1 MKTRNDRF
9 RLRRNKP
16 ELDPKRRFTIYCEGK
31 NTEPGYFEAIR
42 RIYRNSLLV
51 IHPDVGVPKTIAERA
66 VRDLKQGR
74 PARERR
80 RRKSQFAARDVV
92 WVVFDRDEHPG
103 FEDAIRRCQQNCIR
117 VGASNPCFE
126 LWLVLHDQDYN
137 APVRSDQ
144 IQSILSQLRPEY
156 RRRRSKVLDFDA
168 LVLRVID
175 AEGRAERQ
183 LELRKSV
190 GDPFGNP
197 STRVGK
203 LTSSIRLAHS
213 GDTR

>member
-9 RLRRNKP
+9 RLRRDKP

-42 RIYRNSLLV
+42 RIHRNSLLV

-66 VRDLKQGR
+66 VRELKQGR

-80 RRKSQFAARDVV
+80 RRKSQFAARDEV
-92 WVVFDRDEHPG
+92 WAVFDRDEHPG
-103 FEDAIRRCQQNCIR
+103 FEDAIRRCQQNRIR

-144 IQSILSQLRPEY
+144 IQSILSQIRPEY

-213 GDTR
+213 GDAR

>member
-9 RLRRNKP
+9 RLRRHKA

-31 NTEPGYFEAIR
+31 NTEPQYFEAIR
-42 RIYRNSLLV
+42 RIYRDSLLV
-51 IHPDVGVPKTIAERA
+51 IHSAVGVPKTIAERA
-66 VRDLKQGR
+66 VGDLKQRR

-80 RRKSQFAARDVV
+80 RGKSQFAARDEV
-92 WVVFDRDEHPG
+92 WVVFDRDKHPG
-103 FEDAIRRCQQNCIR
+103 FEDAIRRCQQNGIR
-117 VGASNPCFE
+117 VGPSNPCFE
-126 LWLVLHDQDYN
+126 LWLVLHDQDHN
-137 APVRSDQ
+137 APVRPDQ
-144 IQSILSQLRPEY
+144 IQSILSQLQPEY
-156 RRRRSKVLDFDA
+156 HRRHSKVLDFDA

-203 LTSSIRLAHS
+203 LTSSIRHAHS
-213 GDTR
+213 GDPR